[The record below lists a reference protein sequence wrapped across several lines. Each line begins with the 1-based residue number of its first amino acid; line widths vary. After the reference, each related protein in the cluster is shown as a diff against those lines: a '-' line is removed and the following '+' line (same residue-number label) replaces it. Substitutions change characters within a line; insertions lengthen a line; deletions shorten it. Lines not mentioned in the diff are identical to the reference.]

1 MKLYDLSLSQYLW
14 IILEGYGKGLN
25 TAQTLRVM
33 KAMGAKIARD
43 TMLKINKELRE
54 AVYDHMMLFPETI
67 KMGGPNAN
75 VQVDESMV
83 NHDSRDLR
91 EGTQKNLHT

>member
-1 MKLYDLSLSQYLW
+1 
-14 IILEGYGKGLN
+14 
-25 TAQTLRVM
+25 
-33 KAMGAKIARD
+33 
-43 TMLKINKELRE
+43 MLKIYKELRE
-54 AVYDHMMLFPETI
+54 AVYDHMMLFRETI

-91 EGTQKNLHT
+91 KGTKKNRHT